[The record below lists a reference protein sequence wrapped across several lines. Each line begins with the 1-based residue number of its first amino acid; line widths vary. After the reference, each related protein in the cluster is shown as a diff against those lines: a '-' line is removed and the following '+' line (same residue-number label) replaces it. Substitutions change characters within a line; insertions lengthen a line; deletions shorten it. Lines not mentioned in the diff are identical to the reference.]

1 MVYLSCVMSSEQIM
15 DEEESS
21 RKTRRTRGKI
31 NPTNKERKEEN
42 LQEIKLPQ
50 PIIYEPSKNNNI
62 HRSNVSLTT
71 SDDDNNNNNQDQRR
85 QITITNT
92 DAKEIT
98 DYYFTFHKS
107 MINIYNSI
115 CCQMLQDISNSYKDS
130 YLTANERIIDYSTQ
144 IENMYNGL
152 ISNKDKS
159 LKLVDNII
167 TENLNTFIKSIE
179 LTQKFYNDIIQ
190 SYLNSIKKA
199 DL

>member
-1 MVYLSCVMSSEQIM
+1 MSSEQIM

-31 NPTNKERKEEN
+31 NQTNKERKEEN

-50 PIIYEPSKNNNI
+50 PIIYEPSKNNNNT

-71 SDDDNNNNNQDQRR
+71 SNDNNNNQAQRR
-85 QITITNT
+85 QITIANT

-98 DYYFTFHKS
+98 DYYFTFQEN

-115 CCQMLQDISNSYKDS
+115 YSQMLQDISNSYNDN
-130 YLTANERIIDYSTQ
+130 YLTVNERIMDYSTQ
-144 IENMYNGL
+144 IENMYNSL
-152 ISNKDKS
+152 INKRDKS

-167 TENLNTFIKSIE
+167 TENLDSYIKSMKQV
-179 LTQKFYNDIIQ
+179 QKFYKDVTE
-190 SYLNSIKKA
+190 SYLSCIRKKT
-199 DL
+199 DR